1 MEQTRLEGRKILAEA
16 LGDKYLENRDE
27 TTNDFNRPLR
37 EFSEAAATAS
47 SNRRVLEYGREGS
60 IRGEYNPNHDH

>member
-37 EFSEAAATAS
+37 
-47 SNRRVLEYGREGS
+47 
-60 IRGEYNPNHDH
+60 